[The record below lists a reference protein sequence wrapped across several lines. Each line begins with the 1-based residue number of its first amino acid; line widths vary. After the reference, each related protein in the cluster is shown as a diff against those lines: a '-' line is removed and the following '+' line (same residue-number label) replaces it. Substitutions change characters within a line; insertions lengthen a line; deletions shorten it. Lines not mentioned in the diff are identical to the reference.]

1 MSNNIISSVARALDV
16 LLYINS
22 QKDPVGIST
31 ISKDMGIYKSTVF
44 RTLATLEDRHFVQQD
59 PETGKYTLGVSLF
72 SMANKITLYDV
83 FVPFVKELNQEF
95 KETVNVSVLDKTTS
109 GPYQS
114 VVVVKEDAIDNVL
127 SVSPQVGS
135 KNDCYCSSV
144 GKSLLA
150 FSSDISDEILKK
162 YEFKKY
168 SPNTIASYD
177 ELVAELAKV
186 KRDGYSLD
194 NEEQEVGLICV
205 GVPVFNK
212 KGEAIAA
219 MSVSGPSQRIQHIN
233 IENVVTRLKQVAS
246 EITELVQTSSRIK

>member
-1 MSNNIISSVARALDV
+1 MSNIINAVARALDV
-16 LLYINS
+16 LLYINN
-22 QKDPVGIST
+22 QKVPVGIST
-31 ISKDMGIYKSTVF
+31 ISKDMGIYKSTIF

-83 FVPFVKELNQEF
+83 FVPFAKQLNMEF
-95 KETVNVSVLDKTTS
+95 KETINVSVLDRTIS

-114 VVVVKEDAIDNVL
+114 VVVVKEDAVDNVL

-150 FSSDISDEILKK
+150 FSSDISNENLKT

-168 SPNTIASYD
+168 SPNTIGSYD
-177 ELVAELAKV
+177 ELITELAKV
-186 KRDGYSLD
+186 KRDGYALD

-212 KGEAIAA
+212 KGETIAA

-233 IENVVTRLKQVAS
+233 IENVVARLKQVTS
-246 EITELVQTSSRIK
+246 EIMELV